1 MTVAR
6 GRLYERCQRCKPREL
21 RERPRSVDCAV
32 CAKAAMRVRKPGRTL
47 RECGPAVH
55 RGVAL
60 PSALMLAAM
69 MLTTS
74 AAWLEASNAQTRHA
88 ADVHAHMRASQA
100 ALSALTLCDDALRA
114 GVAPVMPA
122 PNGPP
127 PHWTTAE
134 AFDRLAAYEPV
145 PSWPGSARPPQC
157 LIEEAR
163 FEGNPDA
170 HGYWIT
176 ARGFGASV
184 AARAVLQL
192 VIRREGGRE
201 RRAWR
206 RILADG
212 AGR

>member
-1 MTVAR
+1 MIVAR
-6 GRLYERCQRCKPREL
+6 GRLRERCEPRE
-21 RERPRSVDCAV
+21 RHRSVDCAA
-32 CAKAAMRVRKPGRTL
+32 CAKAAMCVPKQGRTL
-47 RECGPAVH
+47 RQCGPAVH

-74 AAWLEASNAQTRHA
+74 AAWLEASIAQTRHA
-88 ADVHAHMRASQA
+88 ADVHAHLRASQA
-100 ALSALTLCDDALRA
+100 AQSALILCDEALRA
-114 GVAPVMPA
+114 GVAPVMSA
-122 PNGPP
+122 PHGLP
-127 PHWTTAE
+127 PHWTTAG
-134 AFDRLAAYEPV
+134 AFDRLAVYEPV

-157 LIEEAR
+157 LIEAVR

-176 ARGFGASV
+176 ARGFGADV

-192 VIRREGGRE
+192 VISREGRRE

>member
-6 GRLYERCQRCKPREL
+6 GRLCERCEQCATVHCARCATATARARKQGRTW
-21 RERPRSVDCAV
+21 RERAP
-32 CAKAAMRVRKPGRTL
+32 AA
-47 RECGPAVH
+47 H

-69 MLTTS
+69 MLTTT
-74 AAWLEASNAQTRHA
+74 AAWLEVSFAQTRHA
-88 ADVHAHMRASQA
+88 ADVHAHLRASHA
-100 ALSALTLCDDALRA
+100 AQSALTLCDQALRA
-114 GVAPVMPA
+114 GGAPVLSA
-122 PNGPP
+122 PHGLP
-127 PHWTTAE
+127 PHWTTAG
-134 AFDRLAAYEPV
+134 AFDHPAAYEPV

-170 HGYWIT
+170 RGYWIT
-176 ARGFGASV
+176 ARGFGANE

-192 VIRREGGRE
+192 VIRQEGGRE

-206 RILADG
+206 RVLADG